1 MKRRPAAALVVAL
14 IVACIAAMLGACN
27 AIVFG
32 ITVAPLP
39 ENVKQLILT
48 SGGRAP
54 VNWNGEKLLFDSGA
68 VVDGTLVLEP
78 GYEPGGLKVFVYGK
92 QLTLEKDFAGNYT
105 FSFTMQHDGDLTFE
119 GEPALAPRA
128 VHITGVGADGVF
140 VEANGKSYPLSDG
153 NVSLE
158 LETSATEPFTL
169 RVYSTDYMSM
179 PSCDAIASPASAA
192 PEPFYADD
200 KGGAVCTFPAGIS
213 ALYITLA
220 LDKAKGAP
228 RVDLVGNPG
237 EMFYTAAVDGAPLE
251 GGKFAL
257 SAFEDGKAQLS
268 LTLTDE
274 GQKVWD
280 AMSAAGTPLGL
291 TVNGVS
297 VSASA
302 ATADGKTVF
311 TAPLKPAYEY
321 FSGEVPDLFLFE
333 VTTAIPETAAK
344 QDGYVHVSA
353 GAAPRIIW
361 QAYEGVAYACDEQP
375 SLIFGDDGG
384 AYYTPGGYVLFDAWV
399 PIGVRDTVP
408 SHSFKAY
415 LGAASES
422 AHEVEIYDVDEE
434 AKFDANT
441 TSPVKVLLTEEW
453 KEDTESVAYLGY
465 LYRYKVAVSVDLL
478 GSEEELTIDFI
489 RAADLK

>member
-1 MKRRPAAALVVAL
+1 MKRRTVAALVVAL
-14 IVACIAAMLGACN
+14 IVVCIAAMLGACDSF
-27 AIVFG
+27 VFG

-39 ENVKQLILT
+39 ENVKQLVLT
-48 SGGRAP
+48 SGGKAP

-78 GYEPGGLKVFVYGK
+78 GYEPGGLKLFVYGK

-192 PEPFYADD
+192 PEPFYADG

-237 EMFYTAAVDGAPLE
+237 DMFYTAAVDGAPLE
-251 GGKFAL
+251 EGKFAL
-257 SAFEDGKAQLS
+257 SAFEDGGAQLS

-280 AMSAAGTPLGL
+280 AMSAAGTPLGM

-297 VSASA
+297 VTASA

-344 QDGYVHVSA
+344 QNGYVHVSSD
-353 GAAPRIIW
+353 AAPRIIW
-361 QAYEGVAYACDEQP
+361 QVYEGVAYACDEQP
-375 SLIFGDDGG
+375 SLIFGDDDG
-384 AYYTPGGYVLFDAWV
+384 AYYAPGGYVLFDAWV

-422 AHEVEIYDVDEE
+422 APEDEIYDVDEE
-434 AKFDANT
+434 AKFDAN

-453 KEDTESVAYLGY
+453 KEDTESVTYLGY
-465 LYRYKVAVSVDLL
+465 LYRYKVAVSVDRA
-478 GSEEELTIDFI
+478 EEELTIDFI

>member
-14 IVACIAAMLGACN
+14 IVVCIAAMLGACDSF
-27 AIVFG
+27 VFG

-39 ENVKQLILT
+39 ENVKQLVLT
-48 SGGRAP
+48 SGGKAP

-192 PEPFYADD
+192 PEPFYADG

-228 RVDLVGNPG
+228 LVDLVGNPG
-237 EMFYTAAVDGAPLE
+237 DMFYTAAVDGAPLE
-251 GGKFAL
+251 EGKFAL
-257 SAFEDGKAQLS
+257 SAFEDGGAQLS

-274 GQKVWD
+274 GQDVWD
-280 AMSAAGTPLGL
+280 AMSAAGTPLSM

-297 VSASA
+297 VTASA

-344 QDGYVHVSA
+344 QNGYVHVSSD
-353 GAAPRIIW
+353 AAPRIMW
-361 QAYEGVAYACDEQP
+361 QVFEGVAYTCDEQP

-384 AYYTPGGYVLFDAWV
+384 AYYAPGGYVLFDAWV

-415 LGAASES
+415 LGTASES
-422 AHEVEIYDVDEE
+422 AAEVEIYDVDEE
-434 AKFDANT
+434 AKFDAN

-453 KEDTESVAYLGY
+453 KEDTESVTYLGY
-465 LYRYKVAVSVDLL
+465 LYRYKVAVSVDRA
-478 GSEEELTIDFI
+478 EEELTIDFI

>member
-14 IVACIAAMLGACN
+14 IVVCIAAMLGACDSF
-27 AIVFG
+27 VFG

-39 ENVKQLILT
+39 ENVKQLVLT
-48 SGGRAP
+48 SGGKAP

-192 PEPFYADD
+192 PEPFYADG

-228 RVDLVGNPG
+228 LVDLVGNPG
-237 EMFYTAAVDGAPLE
+237 DMFYTAAVDGAPLE
-251 GGKFAL
+251 EGKFAL
-257 SAFEDGKAQLS
+257 SAFEDGGAQLS

-274 GQKVWD
+274 GQDVWD
-280 AMSAAGTPLGL
+280 AMSAAGTPLGM
-291 TVNGVS
+291 TINGVS
-297 VSASA
+297 VTASE

-344 QDGYVHVSA
+344 QNGYVHVSSD
-353 GAAPRIIW
+353 AAPRIMW
-361 QAYEGVAYACDEQP
+361 QVFEGVAYTCDEQP

-384 AYYTPGGYVLFDAWV
+384 AYYAPGGYVLFDAWV

-422 AHEVEIYDVDEE
+422 ATEVEIYDVDEE
-434 AKFDANT
+434 SKFDAN

-453 KEDTESVAYLGY
+453 KEDTESVTYLGY
-465 LYRYKVAVSVDLL
+465 LYRYKVAVSVDRA
-478 GSEEELTIDFI
+478 EEELTIDFI

>member
-1 MKRRPAAALVVAL
+1 MKRRLSAALVVAL
-14 IVACIAAMLGACN
+14 IVVCIAAMLGACDSF
-27 AIVFG
+27 VFG

-39 ENVKQLILT
+39 DNVKQLVLT
-48 SGGRAP
+48 SGGKAP

-92 QLTLEKDFAGNYT
+92 QLTLEKDFSGNYT

-192 PEPFYADD
+192 PEPFYADG

-228 RVDLVGNPG
+228 LVDLVGNPG
-237 EMFYTAAVDGAPLE
+237 DMFYTAAVDGAPLE
-251 GGKFAL
+251 EGKFAL
-257 SAFEDGKAQLS
+257 SAFEDGGVQLS

-280 AMSAAGTPLGL
+280 AMSAAGTPLGM

-297 VSASA
+297 VTASA

-311 TAPLKPAYEY
+311 TAPLEPAYEY

-344 QDGYVHVSA
+344 QGGYVHVSSD
-353 GAAPRIIW
+353 AAPRIIW
-361 QAYEGVAYACDEQP
+361 QGYEGVAYACDEQP

-422 AHEVEIYDVDEE
+422 APEVEIYDVDEE

-441 TSPVKVLLTEEW
+441 SLVKVLLTEEW
-453 KEDTESVAYLGY
+453 KKDTESVTYLGY